1 MMWLKR
7 AFFFFTGFIVFWI
20 GIWGPLEVQGK
31 DKDAAEPDRPIV
43 TEADTLELDQKNN
56 TATFTGN
63 VTSKQE
69 QKGKDPL
76 IITCSKMVVY
86 SSGETGN
93 KPPSSKT
100 KDQEKKN
107 LPQQNQVDK
116 IVATGQV
123 KVVQGKNVAT
133 GETAV
138 FYNTDQRIILT
149 GKAEF
154 WQGKN
159 LIKGEEI
166 TVWIKEDRALVTSK
180 GSTRVRAV
188 IYQEEKEEP
197 RQTKSGIPPKGRE
210 GTEKK
215 NK

>member
-1 MMWLKR
+1 MAVIRR
-7 AFFFFTGFIVFWI
+7 ALFFFVGFIFI
-20 GIWGPLEVQGK
+20 GSGFWGPMGVHGK
-31 DKDAAEPDRPIV
+31 NKDASDADRPIV
-43 TEADTLELDQKNN
+43 TTADTLELDNKNKI
-56 TATFTGN
+56 ATFTGT
-63 VTSKQE
+63 VVARQE

-76 IITCSKMVVY
+76 IIYCDKMVIY
-86 SSGETGN
+86 SLEETGK
-93 KPPSSKT
+93 KPSPSQSKGI
-100 KDQEKKN
+100 EKKN
-107 LPQQNQVDK
+107 LNQQNQVDK

-138 FYNTDQRIILT
+138 FYNADQRIILS

-180 GSTRVRAV
+180 GSNRVRAV
-188 IYQEEKEEP
+188 IYQEEK
-197 RQTKSGIPPKGRE
+197 
-210 GTEKK
+210 
-215 NK
+215 

>member
-1 MMWLKR
+1 M
-7 AFFFFTGFIVFWI
+7 
-20 GIWGPLEVQGK
+20 VQGK
-31 DKDAAEPDRPIV
+31 DKNPSDVDRPI
-43 TEADTLELDQKNN
+43 TTDADTLELDNKNK

-63 VTSKQE
+63 VVARQE

-76 IITCSKMVVY
+76 IIYCHKMVIY
-86 SSGETGN
+86 SSEETGK
-93 KPPSSKT
+93 KPLPSQPKGNG
-100 KDQEKKN
+100 KKA
-107 LPQQNQVDK
+107 LSQQNQVDR

-138 FYNTDQRIILT
+138 FTNADQRIILS

-180 GSTRVRAV
+180 GSNRVRAV
-188 IYQEEKEEP
+188 IYQEEK
-197 RQTKSGIPPKGRE
+197 
-210 GTEKK
+210 
-215 NK
+215 